1 MTKKTT
7 GDRGYEVGYGKP
19 PRHSRFKKGKSGNS
33 SGKSKSQ
40 KGLKQLLHEEG
51 EKLIKIVENGHEQTL
66 AKKELI
72 AKAITAKACKG
83 NLAAVKFIM
92 SQFAS
97 SERQTLT
104 SNFSWDEEEEALLEE
119 ISKSVKTDKGE
130 GGGE

>member
-1 MTKKTT
+1 MTRKPTS
-7 GDRGYEVGYGKP
+7 DRDYEVGYGKP

-72 AKAITAKACKG
+72 AKAIIAKACKG
-83 NLAAVKFIM
+83 DLAAAKFIV
-92 SQFAS
+92 SQLAS
-97 SERQTLT
+97 SEQQTPT

-119 ISKSVKTDKGE
+119 IRKAVKEEEGE
-130 GGGE
+130 GE